1 VTSKDI
7 GSQLDV
13 ALAKQALHELN
24 MAYARAADRADA
36 ALMASIFHDDAT
48 VVTGL
53 VNGTAADYAVK
64 ITSFVRE
71 NLERAF
77 HSVANEWYEVRGDR
91 AVGECYVIANA
102 TADGTDTLSG
112 GRYIDA
118 YERRNGV
125 WKIASRTF
133 VLDWSQ
139 AQPTS
144 YESGGMYASLTTR
157 GCFGKDD
164 PIYAFWNA

>member
-1 VTSKDI
+1 
-7 GSQLDV
+7 
-13 ALAKQALHELN
+13 
-24 MAYARAADRADA
+24 
-36 ALMASIFHDDAT
+36 
-48 VVTGL
+48 
-53 VNGTAADYAVK
+53 
-64 ITSFVRE
+64 
-71 NLERAF
+71 
-77 HSVANEWYEVRGDR
+77 VRGDR